1 MAWMTQWV
9 CVYDITMMVVF
20 SLLFI
25 ISLASLYVHTYQ
37 ELDSIWKLL

>member
-1 MAWMTQWV
+1 MAGITQWV

-25 ISLASLYVHTYQ
+25 ISLASL
-37 ELDSIWKLL
+37 